1 MKTVRGTLGV
11 RTKLALVAGALLMIL
26 APAARAQDMN
36 APAPTQPPPTV
47 ASGST
52 ASAPAAP
59 GMKGLSLWGIIPWGG
74 FGAGARFMMP
84 LPIPSLLAN
93 SGTSL
98 RDNWDLEFGAD
109 ILHWSYTYGVP
120 GYSFSYS
127 WTEVLP
133 VAGVMWN
140 LWFNRNFAL
149 YPKLELGYAFGW
161 FSDWN
166 TGYGANQP
174 TYGGFFVAGDV
185 GALYKLES
193 GLTLR
198 AEAGSDGLKLGAG
211 WLF

>member
-1 MKTVRGTLGV
+1 MKTALGTLGI
-11 RTKLALVAGALLMIL
+11 RTRLVLAAGALFMIL
-26 APAARAQDMN
+26 APTARAQDMA
-36 APAPTQPPPTV
+36 APAPTSPPPTV
-47 ASGST
+47 ATPGT
-52 ASAPAAP
+52 TWAPAAP
-59 GMKGLSLWGIIPWGG
+59 GMKGLSIWGIIPWGG

-93 SGTSL
+93 AGTSL
-98 RDNWDLEFGAD
+98 RDTWDLEFGAD
-109 ILHWSYTYGVP
+109 ILHWSYDFGVP
-120 GYSFSYS
+120 GNSFNYS

-140 LWFNRNFAL
+140 LWFTKNFAV

-166 TGYGANQP
+166 GGAGTNQP
-174 TYGGFFVAGDV
+174 TYGGFFIAGDA
-185 GALYKLES
+185 GALYKLDN

-198 AEAGSDGLKLGAG
+198 AELGSDGLKAGAG

>member
-1 MKTVRGTLGV
+1 MKTVLGESRT
-11 RTKLALVAGALLMIL
+11 RTKLVLAAGALWLVL
-26 APAARAQDMN
+26 APAARAQDMA
-36 APAPTQPPPTV
+36 APAPSSPPPTV
-47 ASGST
+47 ASPGT
-52 ASAPAAP
+52 TSAPAAP
-59 GMKGLSLWGIIPWGG
+59 GLRGLSIWGIIPWGG
-74 FGAGARFMMP
+74 YGAGARFMLP

-98 RDNWDLEFGAD
+98 RDTWDLEFGAD
-109 ILHWSYTYGVP
+109 ILHWSYDFGAP
-120 GYSFSYS
+120 GNSFSYS

-133 VAGVMWN
+133 VAGIMWN
-140 LWFNRNFAL
+140 LWFTRNFAL

-166 TGYGANQP
+166 TGAGASQP
-174 TYGGFFVAGDV
+174 TYGGFFVAGDA
-185 GALYKLES
+185 GALYKLDN

>member
-1 MKTVRGTLGV
+1 MKTLLGTRGMG
-11 RTKLALVAGALLMIL
+11 TKLALVTGALLLMA
-26 APAARAQDMN
+26 APAARAQDMA

-47 ASGST
+47 SSAGT

-74 FGAGARFMMP
+74 YGAGARFMIP
-84 LPIPSLLAN
+84 LPIPSLLVNAK
-93 SGTSL
+93 TSL
-98 RDNWDLEFGAD
+98 HDNWDLEFGAD
-109 ILHWSYTYGVP
+109 LLHWSYNLGVP
-120 GYSFSYS
+120 GNSFRYS

-140 LWFNRNFAL
+140 VWFNQNFAI

-174 TYGGFFVAGDV
+174 TYGGFFIAGDA
-185 GALYKLES
+185 GALYKLDN

-198 AEAGSDGLKLGAG
+198 AELGSDGLKLGAG

>member
-1 MKTVRGTLGV
+1 MKTVLGKLGS
-11 RTKLALVAGALLMIL
+11 RMKLALAAGALLMIL
-26 APAARAQDMN
+26 APMARAEDMA
-36 APAPTQPPPTV
+36 APAPTSPPPTV
-47 ASGST
+47 ASPGT
-52 ASAPAAP
+52 TSAPAAP
-59 GMKGLSLWGIIPWGG
+59 GLKGLSLWGIIPWGG
-74 FGAGARFMMP
+74 YGAGARFMLP

-93 SGTSL
+93 SGTFL

-109 ILHWSYTYGVP
+109 LLHWSYDFGVP
-120 GYSFSYS
+120 GNSFSYS

-133 VAGVMWN
+133 VVGVMWN

-166 TGYGANQP
+166 TGFGASQP
-174 TYGGFFVAGDV
+174 TYGGFFVAGDA
-185 GALYKLES
+185 GALYKLDN